1 MCASRKCVWLS
12 CGSLSCR
19 DPERSCR
26 LRLQEAASG
35 TAKTRAELQELQS
48 AVYRLY
54 GSTAALQGGADG
66 PSSTQGLGEEEKG
79 GALLDEL
86 LLDETSALAH
96 VALDGAGVGFLVAVE
111 GRVRELERLV
121 RSSHSSS
128 RRFACATIG

>member
-1 MCASRKCVWLS
+1 MCVCASRDCVWLS
-12 CGSLSCR
+12 CGSLR

-54 GSTAALQGGADG
+54 GSTAALQGADG

-79 GALLDEL
+79 GALLES

-96 VALDGAGVGFLVAVE
+96 VALGGAGVGFLVAVE
-111 GRVRELERLV
+111 DRVRELERLV
-121 RSSHSSS
+121 RSPHSPS

>member
-1 MCASRKCVWLS
+1 MCASRDCVWLS
-12 CGSLSCR
+12 CGSLR

-79 GALLDEL
+79 GALLDES

-111 GRVRELERLV
+111 DRVRELERLV
-121 RSSHSSS
+121 RSPHLSS